1 MECCGER
8 KGHRVTVYA
17 SGSTIGAEVEHGGAT
32 YLLLRLGE
40 EVYGV
45 PGVCVRE
52 ITRWHAPTT
61 VPGAPP
67 SLPGIINQRGF
78 VMPVVNVHPLLGL
91 PDVSP
96 DRATRYVILQHE
108 DVDLALIVDMVLDL
122 LELPAATF
130 QPLPAALDPQ
140 RARLLHALVWLDDQ
154 PVALIDLAALIAT
167 LRMGD

>member
-1 MECCGER
+1 
-8 KGHRVTVYA
+8 VTVFA
-17 SGSTIGAEVEHGGAT
+17 SGSTNTEGEQAGTT

-45 PGVCVRE
+45 TGTCVRE

-67 SLPGIINQRGF
+67 ALPGIINQRGF
-78 VMPVVNVHPLLGL
+78 VMPVVNVRPLLGL
-91 PDVSP
+91 PDDTP
-96 DRATRYVILQHE
+96 NRATRYVILQHE
-108 DVDLALIVDMVLDL
+108 DVDIALIVDAVLDL
-122 LELPAATF
+122 LELQPATF

-140 RARLLHALVWLDDQ
+140 RARLLHALVRLDDQ

>member
-1 MECCGER
+1 MT
-8 KGHRVTVYA
+8 TVYA
-17 SGSTIGAEVEHGGAT
+17 SGSTINTEGEQAATT
-32 YLLLRLGE
+32 YLLLRLSE

-45 PGVCVRE
+45 PGTCVRE

-67 SLPGIINQRGF
+67 ALPGIISQRGF

-91 PDVSP
+91 PDGAP

-108 DVDLALIVDMVLDL
+108 DVDIALIVDAVLDL
-122 LELPAATF
+122 LELQPATF

-140 RARLLHALVWLDDQ
+140 RARLLHALVRLDDQ